1 MANQTITELQ
11 NRLAKIRSLV
21 AELDT
26 MITAAESLPL
36 SLLACDDYEIEND
49 GQPDEYTEWQDFMGG
64 DDWDQGQYDTDC
76 DSMCD
81 Y

>member
-11 NRLAKIRSLV
+11 NRMAEIRRLV

-26 MITAAESLPL
+26 MITAAKSLPL
-36 SLLACDDYEIEND
+36 SLLACDDYEIEDD

-76 DSMCD
+76 D

>member
-1 MANQTITELQ
+1 MAKQTLTQ
-11 NRLAKIRSLV
+11 
-21 AELDT
+21 AELDQIEEMVFNALNWT
-26 MITAAESLPL
+26 E
-36 SLLACDDYEIEND
+36 DDYEIEND

-76 DSMCD
+76 D